1 MLIFENSA
9 QLQNEQQMANYIQQE
24 AFKMF
29 NTTNGAGGAATAS
42 TLNGHQQIGNKE
54 NAGYD

>member
-1 MLIFENSA
+1 
-9 QLQNEQQMANYIQQE
+9 
-24 AFKMF
+24 MF
-29 NTTNGAGGAATAS
+29 NTTNGAGGAVTAS

>member
-1 MLIFENSA
+1 
-9 QLQNEQQMANYIQQE
+9 LQNEQQMANYIQQE

-29 NTTNGAGGAATAS
+29 NTTNGAGGAVTAS
-42 TLNGHQQIGNKE
+42 TLNGHQQMGNKE